1 MAVSS
6 SASVLIALASLQRS
20 RHFSPD
26 SGALIRQRFDAA
38 CALAAKQPIAEISA
52 NAEAIADSIPW
63 RNASRNENGSV
74 PVQATM
80 SFRRHV
86 RGAFQ
91 LHTRLVHSE
100 ASYGSMLRIETT
112 TDGPRIILRLIGRV
126 HCDCI
131 EDLRQ
136 RVQNQASFIV
146 LDLAD
151 VDLVDLPSVR
161 FLRDC
166 QDRKIEL
173 RNCAPY
179 ILEWIRR
186 ERLEERK

>member
-1 MAVSS
+1 
-6 SASVLIALASLQRS
+6 
-20 RHFSPD
+20 
-26 SGALIRQRFDAA
+26 
-38 CALAAKQPIAEISA
+38 
-52 NAEAIADSIPW
+52 
-63 RNASRNENGSV
+63 
-74 PVQATM
+74 M
-80 SFRRHV
+80 SFRGHV

-91 LHTRLVHSE
+91 LHTRLLRSE
-100 ASYGSMLRIETT
+100 ASDGSMLRIETT
-112 TDGPRIILRLIGRV
+112 RDGPRIILRLIGRV
-126 HCDCI
+126 RCDCI

-179 ILEWIRR
+179 IMEWIRR